1 MKKTLYFLIAAF
13 ISVSSYSQMDLPKKA
28 FNISES
34 YKVFDAKTKLY
45 FAEEK
50 EAMAI
55 KFDGDNIIIQKFDT
69 EKPAFVKEKKYEK
82 FFPKNYAVEKI
93 TKLNDKYYFF
103 FSSWDG
109 DNKKE
114 QCFSI
119 EIDFEKGEFIDA
131 PKLMFQV
138 DGKIAGNQV
147 AVLTGGFSYE
157 IKPGYKFKFAESHDK
172 KNILI
177 QYRKKPEVKSD
188 VKSYDIIGLYTYDSN
203 LNKIASNEFTMPYT
217 ERRMDNLDYQL
228 DNHGNLYLLG
238 KVYNDDSYDEK
249 SKKKDEEANYHI
261 ELLLIKSGSNKIE
274 ISKFENKD
282 KFINKLWLFDT
293 DKDFLVCAGFYSNGH
308 VDSFKNGV
316 FTDSKNDFYDSDGMV
331 TFKIKTDGTIYDQV
345 FNEIPTEILNQYET
359 EKTKKRNEKKE
370 RNGEGAQFSDLEM
383 KNLILNEDGSIV
395 IIGEQTF
402 TVQRGGYGSMGGSS
416 RVYYTYHYCDML
428 VSKISPDGK
437 INWMKRIPKNQKG
450 NVELGGMSFNY
461 LNANN
466 NHYFV
471 YLDNIKNIDLPLDK
485 EPAQHFDGKGG
496 YLTLVTIADSDG
508 ALKKESILNAREV
521 EDFEI
526 FQYATNRVFKT
537 SPDSFMFEV
546 YKKKKEDVMI
556 KVNLK

>member
-1 MKKTLYFLIAAF
+1 MKKILYFLIAAS
-13 ISVSSYSQMDLPKKA
+13 ISLNGYSQRKPSGKS
-28 FNISES
+28 FNVSES

-45 FAEEK
+45 FAKGK

-69 EKPAFVKEKKYEK
+69 EKPSFVKEKKYEK
-82 FFPKNYAVEKI
+82 FFPKNYFVEEI
-93 TKLNDKYYFF
+93 TELNNKYYFL

-119 EIDFEKGEFIDA
+119 EIDFEKGEFIDT

-157 IKPGYKFKFAESHDK
+157 LKPGYKFKFYESHDK

-177 QYRKKPEVKSD
+177 EYRKKPEVKSD
-188 VKSYDIIGLYTYDSN
+188 VKSYDIIGLHTYDSN

-217 ERRMDNLDYQL
+217 ERRMDNLDYQV
-228 DNHGNLYLLG
+228 DNQGNLYALV

-249 SKKKDEEANYHI
+249 SKRKDEDANYHI
-261 ELLLIKSGSNKIE
+261 ELFLIKSGSSKIE

-308 VDSFKNGV
+308 VDSFKNGAY
-316 FTDSKNDFYDSDGMV
+316 TDSKNDFNDSDGIV
-331 TFKIKTDGTIYDQV
+331 TFKIKTDGSIYDQT
-345 FNEIPTEILNQYET
+345 FNEIPTEVLNQYET

-370 RNGEGAQFSDLEM
+370 RKGEGAQFSDLEM
-383 KNLILNEDGSIV
+383 KRLTINKDGSIV

-402 TVQRGGYGSMGGSS
+402 TVRQGGYASS
-416 RVYYTYHYCDML
+416 RIYFTYHYCDLL
-428 VSKISPDGK
+428 VSKINPDGK
-437 INWMKRIPKNQKG
+437 IDWMKRIPKNQKG
-450 NVELGGMSFNY
+450 NIELGGMSFNY
-461 LNANN
+461 FNANN

-485 EPAQHFDGKGG
+485 EPAQHSDGKGG
-496 YLTLVTIADSDG
+496 YLTVVKIADSDG
-508 ALKKESILNAREV
+508 TLQKESILNAREI

-526 FQYATNRVFKT
+526 YQYSTKRVFKT
-537 SPDSFMFEV
+537 SQDSFMFEA
-546 YKKKKEDVMI
+546 YKKKKEDVMV
-556 KVNLK
+556 KVNLN

>member
-1 MKKTLYFLIAAF
+1 MKKILYFLIAVS
-13 ISVSSYSQMDLPKKA
+13 ISFNGYSQMKPSGKS
-28 FNISES
+28 FNVSDP

-45 FAEEK
+45 FAKGK
-50 EAMAI
+50 EGMAI
-55 KFDGDNIIIQKFDT
+55 KFDGDNVIIQKFDT
-69 EKPAFVKEKKYEK
+69 EKPSFVKEKKYEK
-82 FFPKNYAVEKI
+82 FFPKNYFVEKI
-93 TKLNDKYYFF
+93 TELNNKYYFI

-147 AVLTGGFSYE
+147 AVMTGGFSYDLD
-157 IKPGYKFKFAESHDK
+157 PGYKFKFYESHDK

-177 QYRKKPEVKSD
+177 EYRKKPEVKRD
-188 VKSYDIIGLYTYDSN
+188 VKSYDIIGLHTYDSN
-203 LNKIASNEFTMPYT
+203 LNKVASHEFTMPYT
-217 ERRMDNLDYQL
+217 ERRMDNLDYQV
-228 DNHGNLYLLG
+228 DNQGNLYVLV
-238 KVYNDDSYDEK
+238 KVFNDDSYDEK

-261 ELLLIKSGSNKIE
+261 ELFLIKSGSTKIE

-308 VDSFKNGV
+308 VDSYKNGAY
-316 FTDSKNDFYDSDGMV
+316 TDKKNDFNDSEGIV
-331 TFKIKTDGTIYDQV
+331 TLKIKPDGTIYDQT
-345 FNEIPTEILNQYET
+345 FNEIPTEVLNQYET

-383 KNLILNEDGSIV
+383 TNLVINKDGSIV
-395 IIGEQTF
+395 IIGEQIF
-402 TVQRGGYGSMGGSS
+402 TVQRGSS
-416 RVYYTYHYCDML
+416 SGRTYFTYHYCDIL
-428 VSKISPDGK
+428 VSKINPDGK
-437 INWMKRIPKNQKG
+437 IDWMKRIPKNQKG
-450 NVELGGMSFNY
+450 NFGLGGMSFNY
-461 LNANN
+461 FNTNN
-466 NHYFV
+466 SHYFV

-485 EPAQHFDGKGG
+485 EPAQHSDGKGG
-496 YLTLVTIADSDG
+496 YLTLVKIADADG
-508 ALKKESILNAREV
+508 ALKKESILNAREI

-526 FQYATNRVFKT
+526 FQYATKRVFKT
-537 SPDSFMFEV
+537 SEDSFMFEV

-556 KVNLK
+556 KVNLN